1 MITAAK
7 GAAIGGTM
15 LIPGVSGGTMA
26 IMLGI
31 YDRLISAV
39 SSFRRHKRES
49 FFFLLWFCLGAGCG
63 MLLLAKPLLCLMELF
78 PKPAGCFFM
87 GAVAGSIP
95 MTYQKSSVTSFS
107 WRVPVYVLIGVAIV
121 LLLSGTPSIRLASAS
136 GPWQYALL
144 VLSGIF
150 AAAALVLPGISVSYL
165 FLVLGLY
172 DQLIRAIDSLDLLF
186 LLPLALGLVLGII
199 LTTKLLEHLMSAYPQ
214 ATYLIILG
222 FVIASVPT
230 IFPGTPSV
238 LELIPC
244 VLTFLGGFVV
254 VYQVSKL

>member
-1 MITAAK
+1 
-7 GAAIGGTM
+7 
-15 LIPGVSGGTMA
+15 
-26 IMLGI
+26 
-31 YDRLISAV
+31 
-39 SSFRRHKRES
+39 
-49 FFFLLWFCLGAGCG
+49 
-63 MLLLAKPLLCLMELF
+63 
-78 PKPAGCFFM
+78 M

-107 WRVPVYVLIGVAIV
+107 WRVPVYVLIGVVIV
-121 LLLSGTPSIRLASAS
+121 LLLSGTPSIRLAAAS

-150 AAAALVLPGISVSYL
+150 AAAALVLPGISVTYL

-186 LLPLALGLVLGII
+186 LLPLALGLILGII

-230 IFPGTPSV
+230 IFPGIPSA
-238 LELIPC
+238 LGLIPC